1 MMIVLA
7 AIGGLSASSLRSG
20 QHVERHLA
28 EVENAQQ
35 ILAGMPGRS
44 ELANRMLTGEMAGYR
59 DWTPETIVLT
69 LQGPNGAPLSFD
81 MVRLVKAVA
90 K

>member
-1 MMIVLA
+1 LRTECSPARWPVNRWRLDAKPFIADFVDP
-7 AIGGLSASSLRSG
+7 SA
-20 QHVERHLA
+20 Q
-28 EVENAQQ
+28 
-35 ILAGMPGRS
+35 
-44 ELANRMLTGEMAGYR
+44 TG
-59 DWTPETIVLT
+59 WTPETIVLT